1 MQLVLVALSFW
12 TGLFICLFISMV
24 SNAILS
30 LSFGTVATEPVTLSE
45 AKAWIKVADSYTD
58 DDTIITALIIAA
70 RQILEEHLTISIAS
84 KTYTVVLKNLLGDME
99 LPYGP
104 IISITSAADWDGDAL
119 TIDEDYYLS
128 GEDFK
133 RLDTITDYIKFV
145 YVAGYSTV
153 PEALKLAIKM
163 QVGYMYEH
171 RGDDLDTLGISKDAL
186 MVAKIYSRNG
196 IFI

>member
-1 MQLVLVALSFW
+1 
-12 TGLFICLFISMV
+12 MV

-30 LSFGTVATEPVTLSE
+30 YSFGAVATEPVTLSE

-58 DDTIITALIIAA
+58 DDTIITALITAA
-70 RQILEEHLTISIAS
+70 RQMLEEYLTISIAS
-84 KTYTVVLKNLLGDME
+84 KTYTIVLKNLLGDME

-104 IISITSAADWDGDAL
+104 IVSVTSATDRDGETLTAD
-119 TIDEDYYLS
+119 TDYILE
-128 GEDFK
+128 GEEYK
-133 RLDTITDYIKFV
+133 RLITVTDYIKFV
-145 YVAGYSTV
+145 DVAGFTTV

-171 RGDDLDTLGISKDAL
+171 RGDELDTLGMSKDAL

>member
-1 MQLVLVALSFW
+1 
-12 TGLFICLFISMV
+12 MV

-30 LSFGTVATEPVTLSE
+30 FSFGAVATEPVTLAE
-45 AKAWIKVADSYTD
+45 AKAWIKVADSYSD
-58 DDTIITALIIAA
+58 DNTIITALITVA
-70 RQILEEHLTISIAS
+70 RQMLEEYLSISIAS

-104 IISITSAADWDGDAL
+104 ITSITSAADLDGDAL
-119 TIDEDYYLS
+119 TIDEDYILT
-128 GEDFK
+128 GEEFK

-153 PEALKLAIKM
+153 PEALKTAIKM

-171 RGDDLDTLGISKDAL
+171 RGDELDTLGMSKDAL

-196 IFI
+196 VFI

>member
-1 MQLVLVALSFW
+1 
-12 TGLFICLFISMV
+12 MV

-30 LSFGTVATEPVTLSE
+30 FSFGTVTTEPVTLAE
-45 AKAWIKVADSYTD
+45 AKAWIKVADSYSD
-58 DDTIITALIIAA
+58 DNTIITALITAA
-70 RQILEEHLTISIAS
+70 RQILEEYLSISIAS

-104 IISITSAADWDGDAL
+104 ITSITSVTDWDGDAL
-119 TIDEDYYLS
+119 TLNTDYILS

-133 RLDTITDYIKFV
+133 RLDTKTDYIKFV

-171 RGDDLDTLGISKDAL
+171 RGDELDTLGMSKDAL

-196 IFI
+196 VFI